1 MYIFRL
7 VEVLSGVQKASV
19 FVPLAI
25 VIFIIDLDQCTHLM
39 AIMNKFADDTKVGH
53 SVSVMGDKQ
62 FFELTVL
69 AVSVLTKCTTQD
81 TYLLTYKAY
90 KPKLF

>member
-1 MYIFRL
+1 
-7 VEVLSGVQKASV
+7 
-19 FVPLAI
+19 
-25 VIFIIDLDQCTHLM
+25 
-39 AIMNKFADDTKVGH
+39 MNKFADDTKVGH

-69 AVSVLTKCTTQD
+69 AVPVLTKCTTQD

-90 KPKLF
+90 KSKLFNQVYKVSQWMPKRRS